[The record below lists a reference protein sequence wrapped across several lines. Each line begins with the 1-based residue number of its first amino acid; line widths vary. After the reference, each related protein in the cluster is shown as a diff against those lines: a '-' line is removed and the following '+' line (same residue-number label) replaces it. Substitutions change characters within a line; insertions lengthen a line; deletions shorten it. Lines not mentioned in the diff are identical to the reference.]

1 MLIPLVLLLAA
12 PTPTPRPVATIAPK
26 VIGETQSDTGLGA
39 AAKKI
44 KLNRSVSFEQATV
57 PDAPLPTATPKPGA
71 APAAST
77 ATAPTAP
84 TPAAPSD
91 EQVWRDRKRK
101 VDADVAAAEAALKGA
116 ESAVGP
122 PQPVQDGSRVGVI
135 TNPDGSKTMGW
146 VSDTANSDAAAIR
159 AAALAPYRTRLAEAI
174 AARDRLPEECR
185 RTIGCQPGWV
195 R

>member
-1 MLIPLVLLLAA
+1 MILALVLLAA
-12 PTPTPRPVATIAPK
+12 TATPTPRPVATIAPK
-26 VIGETQSDTGLGA
+26 VIGETQSDSGLGA

-44 KLNRSVSFEQATV
+44 KLNRNVSFDQSIV
-57 PDAPLPTATPKPGA
+57 PDAPSPTATPKPGVA
-71 APAAST
+71 QAAAGTPAPA
-77 ATAPTAP
+77 PT
-84 TPAAPSD
+84 AAPSD
-91 EQVWRDRKRK
+91 EQVWRERKRK

-174 AARDRLPEECR
+174 AARDRLPEDCR